1 MKKISVMIIGLC
13 VIICSSAFSLKL
25 DNGRFNQ
32 EIQSLRYSDHSRDY
46 AKDIYAQKGDEA
58 KTTTPDKNI
67 YKYEYKSPKRA
78 FLYSL
83 IIPGWG
89 QKYAG
94 STIVKPII
102 YLAVE
107 ATSWAMY
114 FKYHGDGN
122 KKTDEFQQYADTYWL
137 ENDTTGAGHSY
148 RDWILALGPDT
159 SEAKMTHRLPNTKTQ
174 QYYEMIG
181 KYDQFRAGWD
191 DYWENP
197 DLYDTSGV
205 SPHREYYNTLRGK
218 ANDLYDK
225 GKTFVIVAMV
235 NHLLSAFDAALAA
248 NRHNRNQ
255 SGDNWMSIKVEMQKY
270 SATEEMPI
278 LKVAYKF

>member
-1 MKKISVMIIGLC
+1 MIIGLC

-58 KTTTPDKNI
+58 KTTTQDKNI
-67 YKYEYKSPKRA
+67 YKYEYKSPRRA

-94 STIVKPII
+94 SAIAKPII

-122 KKTDEFQQYADTYWL
+122 KKTDEFQQYANDYWL
-137 ENDTTGAGHSY
+137 ENDTTEAGHSY
-148 RDWILALGPDT
+148 RDWLLLLPDNKT
-159 SEAKMTHRLPNTKTQ
+159 EDSLTHRLPNTKTQ

-181 KYDQFRAGWD
+181 KYDQFRGGWD
-191 DYWENP
+191 DYWA
-197 DLYDTSGV
+197 DTTIYNT
-205 SPHREYYNTLRGK
+205 PHREIYNTMRGK

-235 NHLLSAFDAALAA
+235 NHLISAFDAALAA

-255 SGDNWMSIKVEMQKY
+255 AGDNWMSIKVEMQKY

-278 LKVAYKF
+278 LKVACKF